1 MAQSRSVVS
10 RRQESARY
18 INIETVA
25 AGDDAIPFRK
35 HTLDLGISETVA
47 VVDMN
52 GDGRLDII
60 SGENWYE
67 QGPPEAS
74 AGPRV
79 IKHKFHDLPYHF
91 GYPENRHDLRIACNG

>member
-1 MAQSRSVVS
+1 M
-10 RRQESARY
+10 
-18 INIETVA
+18 A

-67 QGPPEAS
+67 QGPPL
-74 AGPRV
+74 AGVGPPLHQTQ
-79 IKHKFHDLPYHF
+79 IP
-91 GYPENRHDLRIACNG
+91 RIALHLRLSGKFDRSGHGR